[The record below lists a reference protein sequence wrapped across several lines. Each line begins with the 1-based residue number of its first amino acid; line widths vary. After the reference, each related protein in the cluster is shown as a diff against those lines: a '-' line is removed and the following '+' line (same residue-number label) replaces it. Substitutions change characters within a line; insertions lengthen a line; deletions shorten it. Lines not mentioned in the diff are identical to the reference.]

1 MTRRTS
7 LLFASLL
14 LLALACKPEKDP
26 IAATIEAV
34 ADAAEER
41 DAAAV
46 MEYLSADFPN
56 RAEVETQLRRYFFGY
71 KTIEVII
78 RDVNAQRSGSTAWA
92 TFLVD
97 FVGLPKNV
105 GGFDQY
111 LPRAAKYRFE
121 VTLAEAGG
129 RWKITSAKYEREEGR
144 N

>member
-1 MTRRTS
+1 MTRRAY
-7 LLFASLL
+7 LLLLPLL

-26 IAATIEAV
+26 IAATIDAV

-46 MEYLSADFPN
+46 MRFLGAGFPN
-56 RAEVETQLRRYFFGY
+56 RGEVETQLRRYFFGY
-71 KTIEVII
+71 KTIEIVV

-111 LPRAAKYRFE
+111 LPRTAKYRFE
-121 VTLAEAGG
+121 VTLAEEGG
-129 RWKITSAKYEREEGR
+129 EWKITSAKYEREEGR